1 MPMFELTMVF
11 FLLTLGIYILTFVV
25 KRVEMQWLGFF
36 VAICSMCLT
45 LTEETLDQNESIILV
60 VLAFFIMLMTGR
72 KAFMNRY

>member
-1 MPMFELTMVF
+1 MLMFELTMVF

-25 KRVEMQWLGFF
+25 KRVEMQWLCFF

-45 LTEETLDQNESIILV
+45 LMEETLDQNESIILV